1 MVIINSNNNINMW
14 TLGRQAEFI
23 AIEAMDVKKGVYHL
37 KFSKVALPAVDE
49 NGNDIR
55 YIFRLVTSKPT
66 VVRTKRQLLEIIKEY
81 DKSDEINCVYIGE
94 DKTWFDKNT
103 RVGLVNSLKIQKEAG
118 KTDAKIWYNVGE
130 ELKSV
135 TMTIDDALDFL
146 YRLELYAAKTFD
158 VTESHIQAVNTID
171 NVNDLMAYNITADY
185 PAYIRATNFTE

>member
-37 KFSKVALPAVDE
+37 KFSKVALPTVDE

-94 DKTWFDKNT
+94 DKTWFDKDT
-103 RVGLVNSLKIQKEAG
+103 RVGLINSLKIQKEAG
-118 KTDAKIWYNVGE
+118 KTETILWYTTNG

-135 TMTIDDALDFL
+135 TMTIDECLEFF
-146 YRLELYAAKTFD
+146 YRLELYADTTFN
-158 VTESHIQAVNTID
+158 VTQIHIKNVLAID
-171 NVNDLMAYNITADY
+171 NLDELMSYNITENYPDY
-185 PAYIRATNFTE
+185 TRLTVKK